1 MRLIDLDQTIFVP
14 IVDESHG
21 GVTYEMQ
28 MTIAEF
34 FDKFLDGF
42 KPEVVDA
49 APVIQRWISV
59 KDRLPEAAG
68 WYLVFYNGSQM
79 QVAFFKGKK
88 WPFDNHYHKVTHW
101 MPLPKPPKEGT

>member
-21 GVTYEMQ
+21 GATYEMQ

-49 APVIQRWISV
+49 VPVEWLR
-59 KDRLPEAAG
+59 
-68 WYLVFYNGSQM
+68 
-79 QVAFFKGKK
+79 GKMK
-88 WPFDNHYHKVTHW
+88 TPTMTCANPFDYVFCEW
-101 MPLPKPPKEGT
+101 MNRGIEHE

>member
-14 IVDESHG
+14 VVDESHG
-21 GVTYEMQ
+21 GATYEMQ

-49 APVIQRWISV
+49 IPVDWLEKQRNRVAHLPRHGKTMARVIDCLIAMWQKEQEV
-59 KDRLPEAAG
+59 K
-68 WYLVFYNGSQM
+68 
-79 QVAFFKGKK
+79 
-88 WPFDNHYHKVTHW
+88 
-101 MPLPKPPKEGT
+101 